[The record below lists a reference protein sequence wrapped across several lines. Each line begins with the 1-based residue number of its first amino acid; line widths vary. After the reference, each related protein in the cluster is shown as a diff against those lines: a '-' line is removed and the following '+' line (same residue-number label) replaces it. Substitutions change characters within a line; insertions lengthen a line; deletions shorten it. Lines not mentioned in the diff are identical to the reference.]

1 MATWPSALW
10 EHILYH
16 VLQHLY
22 SSRLEQQRICFD
34 SDKDVERYLVLP
46 LSSKYTWCVLL
57 SLLYFFQLSGSQ
69 EHSTVL
75 QRTFLGGIV
84 LICIADHER
93 NLDNT
98 WTFLRINLSWLA
110 RLEFKCAHTA
120 RTLSLLLVSE
130 ARQQLAYA
138 IIIHQGTL
146 QMLSFGQTDDTRN
159 GKKTEIFLWTRNTSK
174 NRTFRSRQM
183 PIRCVRSWNISESS
197 QESALVD
204 TFVQSPQL

>member
-16 VLQHLY
+16 VLQNLY

-34 SDKDVERYLVLP
+34 SDKDVERCLVLP

-159 GKKTEIFLWTRNTSK
+159 GKK
-174 NRTFRSRQM
+174 NRDLSLDKEH
-183 PIRCVRSWNISESS
+183 I
-197 QESALVD
+197 QESN
-204 TFVQSPQL
+204 FP